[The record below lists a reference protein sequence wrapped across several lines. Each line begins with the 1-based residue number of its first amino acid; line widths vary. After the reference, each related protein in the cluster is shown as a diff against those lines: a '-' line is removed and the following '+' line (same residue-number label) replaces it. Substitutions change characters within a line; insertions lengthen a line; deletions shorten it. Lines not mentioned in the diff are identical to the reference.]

1 MNVMTQKSF
10 EIAVNG
16 FWTGFASVLRAE
28 RELARLNL
36 TMKDTVISG
45 IESLKDSFVENVM
58 ELMDIEE
65 SRKDVVRQELKNF
78 IRNAVRK
85 CGIRDKFMDYPHA
98 MYTLF
103 HCADGKLP
111 FYNDN
116 PKRDWNDQVI
126 KHRGLSMKN
135 LKPVTGYALAFHD
148 RVFIVRAKTHVTYD
162 PMACIIIADKAV
174 EVCKETVVPDF
185 GISDDLGNRLFEN
198 DVVESG
204 SERFVLRP
212 NNRYVLQ
219 LLENRHVNGL
229 RRVKMNYDDFRA
241 KQMENG
247 SVDADIAV
255 EIVDADSE
263 VDSNTSV
270 RMELEEAGMEDRL
283 YDITVRHPEPEK
295 KE

>member
-10 EIAVNG
+10 TIAVNG
-16 FWTGFASVLRAE
+16 LWTGFASVLRAE
-28 RELARLNL
+28 KELARLNL
-36 TMKDTVISG
+36 TMKDTVISD
-45 IESLKDSFVENVM
+45 IEGLKDSFVENVM

-65 SRKDVVRQELKNF
+65 SRKDAVQQELKDF
-78 IRNAVRK
+78 IRNAVGK
-85 CGIRDKFMDYPHA
+85 CGIQDKFMDYPHA

-111 FYNDN
+111 FYGNIKWD
-116 PKRDWNDQVI
+116 RNDQVI

-148 RVFIVRAKTHVTYD
+148 RTFIIRTETHATYD
-162 PMACIIIADKAV
+162 PMARIIVADKAV
-174 EVCKETVVPDF
+174 EVYKETVTQDF

-204 SERFVLRP
+204 RERFVLRP

-219 LLENRHVNGL
+219 LLENRDVNGL
-229 RRVKMNYDDFRA
+229 LRVKTNYDDFCA

-247 SVDADIAV
+247 
-255 EIVDADSE
+255 
-263 VDSNTSV
+263 
-270 RMELEEAGMEDRL
+270 RM
-283 YDITVRHPEPEK
+283 
-295 KE
+295 